1 MNHHTVLHLVEDVT
15 NNGPLWNSSL
25 FTFEGWNGD
34 ITDYF
39 HGTQNIP
46 SQVHNFGN
54 IQFIYIALFCLSH
67 IARKF

>member
-1 MNHHTVLHLVEDVT
+1 MNYHTVLHLVEDVT

-39 HGTQNIP
+39 HGTQHTKP
-46 SQVHNFGN
+46 GT
-54 IQFIYIALFCLSH
+54 
-67 IARKF
+67 